1 MPSYC
6 TECGALR
13 GEGETFCTN
22 CAARFPDGEDT
33 KGPGPVDAISDP
45 PGHGA
50 KWYLGLTVA
59 LAVIV
64 AAGLVGAYAL
74 FGRRGTASGPPDF
87 SATVMSTPPD
97 TSTSDP
103 TATETPTPTFSD
115 EPTPTPT
122 FTTST
127 PYAGNATVAVAP
139 QAADHPATRA
149 AVALLSNYFIAIN
162 RRDYAAFRQLHT
174 PAERAKLNRKQFT
187 TGYRSTHD
195 SEIQLSEMGAAADGR
210 LRAVVVFVSTQNSAD
225 GPKGQ
230 TCTRW
235 TVGKFLE
242 VEGSSLRIGKTPP
255 GSTTYT
261 AC

>member
-1 MPSYC
+1 V
-6 TECGALR
+6 E
-13 GEGETFCTN
+13 
-22 CAARFPDGEDT
+22 
-33 KGPGPVDAISDP
+33 AISDP
-45 PGHGA
+45 SGHGA
-50 KWYLGLTVA
+50 KWYFGLTVA

-64 AAGLVGAYAL
+64 AAGLFGADAL
-74 FGRRGTASGPPDF
+74 FGRRGTVSGPPDF
-87 SATVMSTPPD
+87 SATVVSTPLD
-97 TSTSDP
+97 SSTSDP
-103 TATETPTPTFSD
+103 TATETQTPTFSD

-139 QAADHPATRA
+139 QAADHPATHA
-149 AVALLSNYFIAIN
+149 VVALLSDYFIAIN
-162 RRDYAAFRQLHT
+162 GRDYGAFRRLHT
-174 PAERAKLNRKQFT
+174 RAERAKLTQKQFT

-195 SEIQLSEMGAAADGR
+195 SEIQLSELGTAADGR
-210 LRAVVVFVSTQNSAD
+210 LQAVVVFVSTQNSAD

-242 VEGSSLRIGKTPP
+242 LEGSSLRVGKTPP
-255 GSTTYT
+255 GSSTYT